1 MSSAVTPVV
10 LITGAS
16 SGIGAALAR
25 EFASHGHTLVLT
37 ARREAEL
44 DALADRIAGN
54 GQRRPHVIAADIG
67 TADGIAQLEQAL
79 RERGLDVA
87 ILVNNAGFGL
97 LGAAA
102 ELDLAQQLAI
112 VDLNVRALTD
122 LTLRFLPDI
131 TRNKGGILNVASIA
145 GFLPG
150 PGMAVYHA
158 SKAFAVSF
166 SEALHAELAGKGVRV
181 TALCPGPVPTGF
193 FRRAGIPHGYFP
205 SFLARSAERVARD
218 GYEGFM
224 AGRRL
229 VIPGGPNRILTL
241 LPRLLPRG
249 LVAEGAAWR
258 WRRASSPTPEK
269 GKSDRVSDPGEGH
282 PQD

>member
-1 MSSAVTPVV
+1 MSPASDHLC

-25 EFASHGHTLVLT
+25 EFARRGHPLVLT

-44 DALADRIAGN
+44 AALADSIAGW
-54 GQRRPHVIAADIG
+54 GGPRPAVIAADIG
-67 TADGIAQLEQAL
+67 SGDGVASLAAEL
-79 RERGLDVA
+79 RARGLSIS

-97 LGAAA
+97 LGDAAS
-102 ELDLAQQLAI
+102 LDLAQQLAM
-112 VDLNVRALTD
+112 VDLNTRALTD
-122 LTLRFLPDI
+122 LTLRFIPDI
-131 TRNKGGILNVASIA
+131 VRNKGGILNVASIA

-166 SEALHAELAGKGVRV
+166 SEAMHQELKEDGVRV
-181 TALCPGPVPTGF
+181 CALCPGPVPTQF
-193 FRRAGIPHGYFP
+193 FARAGIPRGYFP
-205 SFLARSAERVARD
+205 SFLARSAERVARE

-224 AGRRL
+224 GGHRI
-229 VIPGGPNRILTL
+229 VVPGFGNRVVTL

-249 LVAEGAAWR
+249 LIAGYSAWR
-258 WRRASSPTPEK
+258 WRRSRR
-269 GKSDRVSDPGEGH
+269 G
-282 PQD
+282 